1 MMEDPRPTSPED
13 RLAEAARRA
22 SEREQE
28 GKENPE
34 PSLGARLGQ
43 IGILGWTIVVPAL
56 IGLFFG
62 RWLDRVF
69 GTGIFFSAPL
79 LIVGIAFGYW
89 SAWRWMHRT

>member
-1 MMEDPRPTSPED
+1 MTEDPRPTPRED

-34 PSLGARLGQ
+34 PSLGFRLGQ

-56 IGLFFG
+56 IGLFIG

-79 LIVGIAFGYW
+79 LIAGVVFGYW
-89 SAWRWMHRT
+89 SAWRWMHRA

>member
-1 MMEDPRPTSPED
+1 MTEDPGPTSRDD

-22 SEREQE
+22 SQREQE
-28 GKENPE
+28 GRENPE
-34 PSLGARLGQ
+34 PSLASRLGQ

-56 IGLFFG
+56 IGLFVG

-79 LIVGIAFGYW
+79 LIVGVAFGYW
-89 SAWRWMHRT
+89 SAWRWMHRA